1 MYFKEQKKNPLLNNI
16 ERELKKIT
24 IVNPQESKC
33 RRIKLKKKIN
43 EKKVLKNKTTAK
55 PSEVAKTPEQY
66 HVNEIIQQ
74 KKKQGK

>member
-33 RRIKLKKKIN
+33 RRIKSKNKSMKKK
-43 EKKVLKNKTTAK
+43 
-55 PSEVAKTPEQY
+55 Y
-66 HVNEIIQQ
+66 
-74 KKKQGK
+74 